1 MSKKDFSQVL
11 ANNNPFNKRDYPA
24 MNFISK
30 ESIEAVDGKQ
40 PKQDSPT
47 EAPEEPRNVDYKRDK
62 VVYIEKK
69 TERLQLLLQPSIK
82 EALQK
87 EAKKKHT
94 SVNEL
99 INGILREHFNKQEI

>member
-1 MSKKDFSQVL
+1 MTRKNTDKI
-11 ANNNPFNKRDYPA
+11 ANPFEEEAKKYL
-24 MNFISK
+24 SK
-30 ESIEAVDGKQ
+30 ETIEAVDGKNTAQ
-40 PKQDSPT
+40 NNASPEPK
-47 EAPEEPRNVDYKRDK
+47 NIDYKQSK

-82 EALQK
+82 TALQK

-99 INGILREHFNKQEI
+99 INEILREYFNS

>member
-1 MSKKDFSQVL
+1 MAKKTFKDKIELPYSNPAL
-11 ANNNPFNKRDYPA
+11 A
-24 MNFISK
+24 FISEETK
-30 ESIEAVDGKQ
+30 AKIDGENRTQK
-40 PKQDSPT
+40 
-47 EAPEEPRNVDYKRDK
+47 EEPEATSIDYKRSK

-99 INGILREHFNKQEI
+99 LNEILRGHFNL

>member
-1 MSKKDFSQVL
+1 MTRKNTDKI
-11 ANNNPFNKRDYPA
+11 ANPFEEEAKKYL
-24 MNFISK
+24 SK
-30 ESIEAVDGKQ
+30 ETIEAVDGKNTAQ
-40 PKQDSPT
+40 NNARETNSPEPK
-47 EAPEEPRNVDYKRDK
+47 NIDYKQSK

-82 EALQK
+82 TALQK

-99 INGILREHFNKQEI
+99 INEILREYFNS

>member
-1 MSKKDFSQVL
+1 ME
-11 ANNNPFNKRDYPA
+11 AA
-24 MNFISK
+24 MGFISK
-30 ESIEAVDGKQ
+30 ETIEAVDGKNTAQ
-40 PKQDSPT
+40 NNAGETNSPEPK
-47 EAPEEPRNVDYKRDK
+47 NIDYKHSK

-69 TERLQLLLQPSIK
+69 TERLQLLLQPSSK

-99 INGILREHFNKQEI
+99 INEILREHFNTQEI